1 MNKIKLLYITKDE
14 SNYIVPASA
23 YFIDEL
29 SKYTDLRVYH
39 QSGNI
44 DDIIGNTNFHPE
56 FIYIH
61 GYGEYDFP
69 YVTGLK
75 DLRIPFGVGLYD
87 LHYNY
92 QNRKQD
98 LLREEVKY
106 VFTCYRDK
114 FLEWFPDFSQ
124 NMRWFPHH
132 VSTDIYKD
140 YGLKKDIDLL
150 MMGSISPQ
158 YVYPLREN
166 ILIRFKNRPEFV
178 FHGHPGYRNV
188 WEEEKKVFVGKKYA
202 MEINRAKIFLTCD
215 SIYKY
220 PVNKYFE
227 ITACNTLLL
236 APLSDELFDLGF
248 IPGVNFVSIDENNFE
263 EKAYYYLQN
272 EEERKVISLNG
283 MRMAHEKHSTKKRVQ
298 DFIKLIK
305 EILIEEQ
312 NNYKNPK

>member
-1 MNKIKLLYITKDE
+1 MNKIKLLYINRDE

-29 SKYTDLRVYH
+29 SKFTDLRVYH
-39 QSGNI
+39 QSGHI
-44 DDIIGNTNFHPE
+44 DDIIGNINFSPE
-56 FIYIH
+56 FIYIN
-61 GYGEYDFP
+61 GYGELGFP
-69 YVTGLK
+69 SITGLK

-98 LLREEVKY
+98 LSREEVKY
-106 VFTCYRDK
+106 IFTCYRDK
-114 FLEWFPDFSQ
+114 FLEWFPEFSQ
-124 NMRWFPHH
+124 RMRWLPHH

-140 YGLKKDIDLL
+140 YGQKKDIQLL
-150 MMGSISPQ
+150 MMGATRLD
-158 YVYPLREN
+158 YYPLRES
-166 ILIRFKNRPEFV
+166 ILLRFKSRPEFV
-178 FHGHPGYRNV
+178 FHGHPGYRDFGKD
-188 WEEEKKVFVGKKYA
+188 EKNVFVGKKYA

-220 PVNKYFE
+220 PVNKYYE

-236 APLSDELFDLGF
+236 APLSAELRDLGF
-248 IPGVNFVSIDENNFE
+248 IPGVNFVSINENDFE

-283 MRMAHEKHSTKKRVQ
+283 MRMSHEKHSTKKRVQ
-298 DFIKLIK
+298 DFIKIIK
-305 EILIEEQ
+305 EILNEEQ
-312 NNYKNPK
+312 TNDKNPK